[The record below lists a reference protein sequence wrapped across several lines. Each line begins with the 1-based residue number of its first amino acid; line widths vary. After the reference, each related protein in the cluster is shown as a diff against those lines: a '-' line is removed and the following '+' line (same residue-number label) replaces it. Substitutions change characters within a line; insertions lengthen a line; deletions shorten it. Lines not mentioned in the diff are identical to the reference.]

1 LCCRFYSAYKTR
13 HSVETTVLNDVA
25 DLSGSGVTIT
35 AEECG
40 GVGLWMHS
48 LSMLL

>member
-1 LCCRFYSAYKTR
+1 M
-13 HSVETTVLNDVA
+13 LNDVA

-35 AEECG
+35 PEECR